1 MSSNVNSLTMSSS
14 TMSSSLM
21 SSSFMNPSVMSSLY
35 SLQQEQQRE
44 ILKSRSA
51 AIFPQTQTNDER
63 RQHDRVHRGGFVHP
77 RFHHELHLNHELLNL
92 TINHLSLFMF
102 VNHQPKLDP
111 VLRPNCYQQL
121 YATFKLVYKTVE
133 LEYQFPTP

>member
-1 MSSNVNSLTMSSS
+1 MQPLNAYYSITFCMMS
-14 TMSSSLM
+14 
-21 SSSFMNPSVMSSLY
+21 Y
-35 SLQQEQQRE
+35 SLGSISPGVKTRE
-44 ILKSRSA
+44 
-51 AIFPQTQTNDER
+51 T
-63 RQHDRVHRGGFVHP
+63 HDHINRDLLD
-77 RFHHELHLNHELLNL
+77 HELLDHELLDHDIPDHELLDHVLHLNHYLLNL